1 MSPQEILTCIHN
13 KQQKSSCVIIHCR
26 NLQVLQQFLLAP
38 MSENGILSFDFY
50 VQLNAIIECAF
61 HNTQITQENSAILP
75 LFCFSD
81 FYNLYSPEYEES
93 FISASFISSLFSVS
107 ELNIISI
114 CRFYSTKQYIIYHLV
129 S

>member
-1 MSPQEILTCIHN
+1 MSPQDIFTCIHN
-13 KQQKSSCVIIHCR
+13 KQQKSSCIIIHCR

-61 HNTQITQENSAILP
+61 HNTQITQQN
-75 LFCFSD
+75 SD
-81 FYNLYSPEYEES
+81 FYNLYSPEYEDS

-114 CRFYSTKQYIIYHLV
+114 CRFYSTKQYNIYYLYHE
-129 S
+129 